1 MHSDEDSS
9 PDDSIE
15 SDGLDLSVSQYS
27 SSYSAP
33 RELEIPRTKTPLH
46 QSISQTRVLPVESPE
61 TTRFSLTDHTFVQ
74 AVAEFSQITSDS
86 ALGIDRKLSRLITLC
101 SRFLDAGY
109 GVLTKWEEGKSRII
123 ACERLTQNAAE
134 QFLLQPGTDF
144 EAVDSLFSQL
154 APNELLYYERIPF
167 SFEPEFLSKGSAIAY
182 PMSIG
187 EANSGVLSFWSL
199 EPRTSKYS
207 QAEMLLVRMVSR
219 WISTEVSH
227 TKIRDALTRRMEFEQ
242 LLSGISRNFISQAPS
257 EVDREMQNALEQIA
271 QFANVDL
278 SYIFLFKD
286 KDTRLDITHCWL
298 ADDAQPEFRVKDI
311 EVSKYQ
317 WAMEKILNRE
327 TVYIEEL
334 DDIPDSAPAVLR
346 FCKAQG
352 VRSAIMVPMVHSGI
366 TIGLVGFA
374 VRNRR
379 KQFDEQSRTLLQM
392 VGSTFASAVQYKR
405 AQESLSCLEAQVRH
419 AQKLE
424 SLGVLAGGIAH
435 DFNNLLMG
443 IMGNASIALEQVE
456 NSSPAKVS
464 IGRIERISQHAAEL
478 TNQLLAYSGQGKF
491 FNETINLSATVEEM
505 VDLLEAAKS
514 KKHTLRCNFASD
526 LPTIEGDVAQISQV
540 IMNLI
545 TNASEAIGDNL
556 GTITLNTGL
565 VAVDKEYLMDTFLCE
580 DTPEGVYTYLRV
592 ADTGCG
598 MDPET
603 VSRIFDPFFTTK
615 FTGRG
620 LGLAAVLGIVRSHK
634 GTLKVHSKPGE
645 GTIITVVFPCSE
657 DQSILEPSAAA
668 EPIQRRPGVEN
679 GVVLVVDDEETVRS
693 VVSASLD
700 QLGFEVLEAKNG
712 NEAIEAYRAESS
724 RIEFVVLDMSMPD
737 MNGVEV
743 FRQIEEITGQ
753 ARVIMMSGY
762 SESEFEGSFSG
773 GKFGGFIQK
782 PFRPQALASKIE
794 KLRIGRGNTA

>member
-1 MHSDEDSS
+1 MHSEEDSS
-9 PDDSIE
+9 ADDTSE
-15 SDGLDLSVSQYS
+15 SEGLDLES
-27 SSYSAP
+27 SEFQRP
-33 RELEIPRTKTPLH
+33 RELEIPRTSLSLQ
-46 QSISQTRVLPVESPE
+46 QSIRQSRHQTPRSEGRSAFTP
-61 TTRFSLTDHTFVQ
+61 TDYSFVQ

-86 ALGIDRKLSRLITLC
+86 SLGVDRKLSRLISLC
-101 SRFLDAGY
+101 TRYLDAAY
-109 GVLTKWEEGKSRII
+109 GVLTKWEEGRSRII
-123 ACERLTQNAAE
+123 ACESLPEHTE
-134 QFLLQPGTDF
+134 VYFSLPPGAGF

-154 APNELLYYERIPF
+154 EPNELLYYDRIPF
-167 SFEPEFLSKGSAIAY
+167 SFEPEFLSKGAAIAY

-187 EANSGVLSFWSL
+187 EENSGVLSFWSL
-199 EPRTSKYS
+199 EPRAEKYS

-219 WISTEVSH
+219 WISSEVTH

-242 LLSGISRNFISQAPS
+242 LLSRISRNFINHAPS
-257 EVDREMQNALEQIA
+257 EVDREMQNALELIA
-271 QFANVDL
+271 KFANVDL

-286 KDTRLDITHCWL
+286 KNTRLDITHCWL
-298 ADDAQPEFRVKDI
+298 VDDAQPEFRVKDI
-311 EVSKYQ
+311 EVNKYG

-334 DDIPDSAPAVLR
+334 SDIPDSAPAVLR

-352 VRSAIMVPMVHSGI
+352 VRSAIMVPMVHSGM
-366 TIGLVGFA
+366 TIGLLGFA
-374 VRNRR
+374 VRNRK

-392 VGSTFASAVQYKR
+392 VGSTFASAVQFKR
-405 AQESLSCLEAQVRH
+405 AQESVSSLEAQVRH

-443 IMGNASIALEQVE
+443 IMGNASIALEQIE
-456 NSSPAKVS
+456 SSSPAKVS
-464 IGRIERISQHAAEL
+464 VGRVERIAQHAAEL

-505 VDLLEAAKS
+505 VDLLDAAKS
-514 KKHTLRCNFASD
+514 KKHVLRCNFASD

-545 TNASEAIGDNL
+545 TNASEAIGEDA

-603 VSRIFDPFFTTK
+603 VSKIFDPFFTTK

-645 GTIITVVFPCSE
+645 GTIITVVFPCSQ
-657 DQSILEPSAAA
+657 DQSVLEKTS
-668 EPIQRRPGVEN
+668 EGECISFGSGVEQSL
-679 GVVLVVDDEETVRS
+679 VLVVDDEETVRT
-693 VVSASLD
+693 VVSESLHH
-700 QLGFEVLEAKNG
+700 LGFKVLEAKNG
-712 NEAIEAYRAESS
+712 IEAIEKYKADAG
-724 RIEFVVLDMSMPD
+724 RIEFIVLDMSMPD
-737 MNGVEV
+737 MSGVEV
-743 FRQIEEITGQ
+743 FRQLEAIEGKAQ
-753 ARVIMMSGY
+753 VVLMSGY

-773 GKFGGFIQK
+773 NKFGGFIQK

-794 KLRIGRGNTA
+794 KLRVSR